1 MAIIHNQQDT
11 WQQSIEKD
19 LQSLT
24 KLLITIN
31 TLRSVITNV
40 VNLSSNALLT
50 SLSVLNNLSV
60 ISNNTRNSYAQNP
73 YIKTIGAVTLF
84 STLFMMAHQH
94 NKQSEK
100 KEPALTFSQA
110 SKYYVKQHNITPT
123 SYPYKNT
130 KHYCR

>member
-1 MAIIHNQQDT
+1 MAITHNQQTT

-31 TLRSVITNV
+31 TLRSILANV
-40 VNLSSNALLT
+40 VNLSSDALLT
-50 SLSVLNNLSV
+50 TLSVLNNLSV

-73 YIKTIGAVTLF
+73 YINTIGAVTLF
-84 STLFMMAHQH
+84 STLFMIAHQH
-94 NKQSEK
+94 NKEPEK

-110 SKYYVKQHNITPT
+110 SKYSVKQSNITPT
-123 SYPYKNT
+123 LYPYKNT